1 MPTGTW
7 NEGRLRKKV
16 DYLGLKDM
24 VIDIIDTNPTSTD
37 FFDITDFPDKFTS
50 GKNLFK
56 IKANSQRL
64 VQNSP
69 IYIEILDPEGNT
81 VFNDPLNYVE
91 QDGTR
96 VVSVHID
103 ANTPSGNGIVYV
115 AGRAEFNQSG
125 QSLPFSRTPDPK
137 NPRLNINVPN
147 VLWSRT
153 ITFAPEL
160 LNNTEIIHITQP
172 RGVIREVIQPYL
184 ETVNLT
190 DVHVEI
196 SASNASASITPIP
209 SSINR
214 PSIPNIPAAIPQ
226 GFARGGSPPRSFG
239 RQVAR
244 APQVSRANS
253 VNQPTQ
259 VESTDF
265 DTVTGESLLRISG
278 LNSSG
283 NLAFPL
289 SSSMEGGTI
298 TIVNP
303 IVPVSSQT
311 AINAAGQAVPVSQFN
326 PDI

>member
-1 MPTGTW
+1 
-7 NEGRLRKKV
+7 
-16 DYLGLKDM
+16 
-24 VIDIIDTNPTSTD
+24 
-37 FFDITDFPDKFTS
+37 
-50 GKNLFK
+50 
-56 IKANSQRL
+56 
-64 VQNSP
+64 
-69 IYIEILDPEGNT
+69 
-81 VFNDPLNYVE
+81 
-91 QDGTR
+91 
-96 VVSVHID
+96 
-103 ANTPSGNGIVYV
+103 
-115 AGRAEFNQSG
+115 RAEFNQSG

-311 AINAAGQAVPVSQFN
+311 AINAAGQAVPVSQFS
-326 PDI
+326 PDGTSVPGDAVGFSNANVTSLPLSGSFVFGISKVISSTQARVYQISGFKNSQDNTSGPFSVNLVSLSTLQAALADAISGGSSGQG